1 MHFPFTM
8 RGMVLLDMS
17 SPLLIQVLS
26 SENRKGPDNIPRYC
40 GRNAF
45 DPYWTCM
52 FQTEPA
58 SPSSSLHLNER
69 IVGGVQS
76 QVGQWPWIVSLMF
89 RESPEEVLQR
99 VVEAGGKA
107 IIHTNPDGSQMFHL
121 CAGTLI
127 HPEWIV
133 TTAHC
138 FFPTEAYAHLT
149 TDPARWTARVGE
161 FDMLDEQV
169 PHFDVN
175 LELIFPHPE
184 YNGTTIANDIALI
197 KLAEQVQLGPN
208 VNIACLP
215 KASNGDLLGDCCI
228 AAGWGYTQEG
238 STTISS
244 VLRHVALSVFS
255 RKHCL
260 EAYTKLY
267 ELYGPVIPT
276 FQETMIC
283 AGDPDGGKDTC
294 NVRCHLE
301 FDSGGPL
308 ACQVDGQWY
317 ANALTSFG
325 WECGNPSTPGVYTDV
340 SGYVTWIQSLI
351 PDLATR
357 PNGFR

>member
-1 MHFPFTM
+1 
-8 RGMVLLDMS
+8 
-17 SPLLIQVLS
+17 
-26 SENRKGPDNIPRYC
+26 
-40 GRNAF
+40 
-45 DPYWTCM
+45 M

-58 SPSSSLHLNER
+58 TPSSSLHLNER
-69 IVGGVQS
+69 IVGGVRS

-89 RESPEEVLQR
+89 RESSEEVRQR
-99 VVEAGGKA
+99 VVEAGGKL

-138 FFPTEAYAHLT
+138 FFPTEAYAHLS

-169 PHFDVN
+169 PHFDMN

-184 YNGTTIANDIALI
+184 YNELEKQLFCMVILYFTGTTIANDIALI

-215 KASNGDLLGDCCI
+215 KASNGDLPGDCCI

-238 STTISS
+238 RLIMCCYHQTCLKRNPSLADSCIDFIYHTAIAPVQLPRYLKRFRTSS
-244 VLRHVALSVFS
+244 SS
-255 RKHCL
+255 
-260 EAYTKLY
+260 
-267 ELYGPVIPT
+267 PWI
-276 FQETMIC
+276 
-283 AGDPDGGKDTC
+283 
-294 NVRCHLE
+294 

-308 ACQVDGQWY
+308 VYQVDGQWY

-340 SGYVTWIQSLI
+340 SGYITWIQSLI
-351 PDLATR
+351 PDLATK
-357 PNGFR
+357 PDGFR

>member
-1 MHFPFTM
+1 MYVSNRTSASILVATPQRKNCWRHTVTSRPMALDSFTDVQRVT
-8 RGMVLLDMS
+8 RGS
-17 SPLLIQVLS
+17 SPKS
-26 SENRKGPDNIPRYC
+26 YGGRRKG
-40 GRNAF
+40 
-45 DPYWTCM
+45 
-52 FQTEPA
+52 
-58 SPSSSLHLNER
+58 
-69 IVGGVQS
+69 
-76 QVGQWPWIVSLMF
+76 
-89 RESPEEVLQR
+89 
-99 VVEAGGKA
+99 
-107 IIHTNPDGSQMFHL
+107 IHTHFERNYPHQSRWFSNVSFVCRYPDSSGMDRY
-121 CAGTLI
+121 
-127 HPEWIV
+127 
-133 TTAHC
+133 HC
-138 FFPTEAYAHLT
+138 PLLLFFSNVSSPTEAYAYLS

-161 FDMLDEQV
+161 FDMMDEQV
-169 PHFDVN
+169 PHFDMH

-184 YNGTTIANDIALI
+184 YNGTTVANDIALI

-215 KASNGDLLGDCCI
+215 KASNGDLQGDCCI

-244 VLRHVALSVFS
+244 VLRHVALSVFP

-276 FQETMIC
+276 IQETMIC

-294 NVRCHLE
+294 N

-317 ANALTSFG
+317 ASALTSFG
-325 WECGNPSTPGVYTDV
+325 WECGDPSTPGVYTDM